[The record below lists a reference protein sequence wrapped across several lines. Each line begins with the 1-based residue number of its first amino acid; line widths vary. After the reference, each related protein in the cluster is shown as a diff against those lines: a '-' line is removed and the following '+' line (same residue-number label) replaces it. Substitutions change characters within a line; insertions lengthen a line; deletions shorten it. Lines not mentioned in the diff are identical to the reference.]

1 MNVQL
6 IIYLPQIH
14 SARMY
19 LPRRSFPY
27 VSLPMPCSELPFRQP
42 PSVWR
47 SSTSCSYSSYS
58 CNLSRAG
65 RWLSGLSR
73 MRCSPTSSQRPLFQI
88 CVQRA
93 KGTSHSESRQ
103 HRTLCGWASFV
114 CRYRHQRVHHSCRQ
128 YGSHHQWL

>member
-14 SARMY
+14 SARMC
-19 LPRRSFPY
+19 LLHKSFLC
-27 VSLPMPCSELPFRQP
+27 VSLPMPCSGLPFHRL
-42 PSVWR
+42 PSVWL
-47 SSTSCSYSSYS
+47 SLTSCPYSSYS

-73 MRCSPTSSQRPLFQI
+73 MRYSPTSNQRPLSQI

-93 KGTSHSESRQ
+93 KDISRSESRQ